1 MVLVQA
7 LSYTALA
14 VVAALVG
21 GVVAIYRPPGPQM
34 ESNVQHFAAGVVTAA
49 VAAELLPEIHER
61 APQVVVL
68 GFAIGVV
75 TMLGIHRLSKTIEKR
90 DIGGQFAGAAGLLI
104 TVGIDMTIDG
114 VLIGVTFLDNPDT
127 GVIIAVAL
135 AIEVLFLGVAGVVAL
150 PDGIGTAR
158 KLAAARVGGDRRR
171 GRAGRRDRRADR
183 DHPRVRL
190 RGPALPRHRGTT
202 GEGREGPRDPDL
214 DHAVFRRLPRDLPL
228 GYAPLILITP
238 TVYRRRRRRRW
249 RSAGLAVV
257 FSYAI
262 ADRETALGREW
273 MGPRSR

>member
-21 GVVAIYRPPGPQM
+21 GVIAVYRPPDPQM
-34 ESNVQHFAAGVVTAA
+34 ESNVQHFAAGVVIAA
-49 VAAELLPEIHER
+49 VAAELLPDVHGR

-104 TVGIDMTIDG
+104 TVGIDMLIDG

-150 PDGIGTAR
+150 PQDLGMAK
-158 KLAAARVGGDRRR
+158 KLAVPTAFGLLLAAGVTGGVLVLE
-171 GRAGRRDRRADR
+171 GVTGAPVAVILAFGAAALLYLVTEELLVKAGTV
-183 DHPRVRL
+183 PETPVS
-190 RGPALPRHRGTT
+190 TT
-202 GEGREGPRDPDL
+202 LFFLGFLAIFLL
-214 DHAVFRRLPRDLPL
+214 DMFH
-228 GYAPLILITP
+228 
-238 TVYRRRRRRRW
+238 
-249 RSAGLAVV
+249 
-257 FSYAI
+257 
-262 ADRETALGREW
+262 
-273 MGPRSR
+273 